1 MKLNKAKI
9 LLIAICLPLTTAG
22 CGMIKKDAPQTELQQ
37 TTDKQEKVNLKLW
50 GASNDKDLLATMVE
64 SFQKHYASEAD
75 FDITIEYVGE
85 SECKNIA
92 LKDIKNVADV
102 FAFAGDQIS
111 TLAAA
116 GLIEE
121 IANEEQIKAQN
132 SENSVAAATI
142 NQSLYA
148 YPMTADNGYFMYYN
162 KKYFKPKDVET
173 LDQMLAVAATNNK
186 KVTMNIADGWYLF
199 SFFGGTGL
207 ELGLNEDLV
216 TNYCDWN
223 SKTKTIK
230 GKDVGNAILSIVKN
244 PGFLSAG
251 DEDFLEGV
259 REGSVIAGVSGIWN
273 AEELQK
279 VWGDDY
285 VAVKLPTYTVA
296 GRQVQMSSF
305 AGYKMIGVNSYSK
318 QNDWAVKLA
327 EWITSEEN
335 QKYRFEV
342 RGQGPSN
349 KAAAASDAVEN
360 SQAIKALLEQSE
372 YAKMQQIGSPYWK
385 GAGSF
390 AHDIVNGKISERTR
404 QKELDKLVARI
415 TQPVTG

>member
-1 MKLNKAKI
+1 MKLNKVKL
-9 LLIAICLPLTTAG
+9 LLIAICLPLVTAG
-22 CGMIKKDAPQTELQQ
+22 CGMIKNDAQQTEIQQ
-37 TTDKQEKVNLKLW
+37 TAQKKEKVNLKLW
-50 GASNDKDLLATMVE
+50 GASKDKDLLETMAE
-64 SFQKHYASEAD
+64 SFQEHYASEAD
-75 FDITIEYVGE
+75 FDITVESVDE
-85 SECKNIA
+85 SECNYAA
-92 LKDIKNVADV
+92 LRDVNNAADV
-102 FAFAGDQIS
+102 FAFAGDQLT
-111 TLAAA
+111 TLAAS

-121 IANEEQIKAQN
+121 ISNEEQVRAQN
-132 SENSVAAATI
+132 SENSVAASTI

-173 LDQMLAVAATNNK
+173 LDQMMAVAAAKNK
-186 KVTMNIADGWYLF
+186 KVTMNMGDGWYLF

-207 ELGLNEDLV
+207 EIGLNEDLV

-230 GKDVGNAILSIVKN
+230 GKDVGNALLSILKN

-251 DEDFLEGV
+251 EEDFLKGA

-273 AEELQK
+273 ADELQK
-279 VWGDDY
+279 IWGSDY
-285 VAVKLPTYTVA
+285 AAVKLPTYTVA

-318 QNDWAVKLA
+318 HKDWAEKLA

-335 QKYRFEV
+335 QEYRFEV

-349 KAAAASDAVEN
+349 KVAAASDAVAN

-372 YAKMQQIGSPYWK
+372 HAKVQSIGNNYWPAV
-385 GAGSF
+385 GNF
-390 AHDIVNGKISERTR
+390 AYQMVNGKITESNM
-404 QKELDKLVARI
+404 QKALDEMVTSI